1 MKSNVRG
8 RIRLISYAIVVFAV
22 LLVGR
27 LYYVQIVHGETYAE
41 QADHQY
47 VRPSTELFDR
57 GSIFFEDKDGRLI
70 AAATVKSGFTIT
82 INPTKIIDPP
92 ELYRT
97 LSAVTPISEASF
109 LLRAGKKDDPYEEIA
124 KQISEEEA
132 KKIEALNEPGVSIYK
147 ERWRFYPGN
156 ALGAQT
162 VGFVGY
168 DESGIHQ
175 AGQYGLERFYERTL
189 SRETSNLYVNFFA
202 EVFSGISNALSE
214 DGAEAGN
221 LVTTIEPSVQLF
233 LERELKAIQNE
244 WNSEKTGGIIIDPR
258 TGEIYALGIA
268 PSFNLN
274 DFKSENGSAIFVNPL
289 IESVY
294 EMGSIIKP
302 LTMAAGLDTGA
313 VTATTTYHDKG
324 FLELDGKKISNF
336 DGKGRGVVSMQEVLN
351 QSLNTGVAFVVTRIG
366 SKQFAEYFRNYGLGE
381 ETGIDLPNE
390 VHGLVD
396 NLNSPR
402 DVEYATAS
410 FGQGIAM
417 TPIETVRALSA
428 LANGGVL
435 VTPHVVK
442 EIRYENGLSKT
453 ITYNDGK
460 RVLKPETGQEITR
473 MLVTVVDKALAG
485 GTVKLPHYS
494 VAAKT
499 GTAQIAK
506 EGERG
511 YYDDRYLHSFFGYFP
526 AYDPRFLVFLYT
538 VEPKGVNFASQ
549 TLTNPFIDTVKFLI
563 NYYDLP
569 PDR

>member
-70 AAATVKSGFTIT
+70 AAATVRSGFTIT

-168 DESGIHQ
+168 DESGVHQ

-274 DFKSENGSAIFVNPL
+274 DFKSENGSAIFVNTL
-289 IESVY
+289 IESAY

-366 SKQFAEYFRNYGLGE
+366 SKQSAEYFRNYGLGE

>member
-70 AAATVKSGFTIT
+70 AAATVRSGFTIT

-417 TPIETVRALSA
+417 TPTETVRALSA

-442 EIRYENGLSKT
+442 EIRYENGLSKN

>member
-442 EIRYENGLSKT
+442 EIRYENGLSKN